1 MDGFALADNLD
12 FVIRE
17 ATAADGEAIRSLQS
31 PGAALWDVN
40 MYPCLI
46 AICQNRVAAFLF
58 WREVDP
64 GEREIFYL
72 ATQPAFRR
80 RGIAVALVR
89 RFLTNCTGAVFL
101 EVRESNHAA
110 RKLYQLAGFQEV
122 GRREAYY
129 ESPPETAIVMKFH
142 SC

>member
-1 MDGFALADNLD
+1 MADTLN

-31 PGAALWDVN
+31 PGSVPWDPQV
-40 MYPCLI
+40 YPSLI
-46 AICQNRVAAFLF
+46 AICQNRVAAFLS
-58 WREVDP
+58 WREVGP
-64 GEREIFYL
+64 GETEILYL
-72 ATQPAFRR
+72 ATQAPFRR
-80 RGIAVALVR
+80 KGIALALVR
-89 RFLTNCTGAVFL
+89 RFLANCCGAVYL

-110 RKLYQLAGFQEV
+110 RQLYQAAGFQEV

-129 ESPPETAIVMKFH
+129 QSPPEAAIVMNFH

>member
-1 MDGFALADNLD
+1 
-12 FVIRE
+12 
-17 ATAADGEAIRSLQS
+17 
-31 PGAALWDVN
+31 
-40 MYPCLI
+40 
-46 AICQNRVAAFLF
+46 VAAFLF

-89 RFLTNCTGAVFL
+89 RFLTNWTGAVFL